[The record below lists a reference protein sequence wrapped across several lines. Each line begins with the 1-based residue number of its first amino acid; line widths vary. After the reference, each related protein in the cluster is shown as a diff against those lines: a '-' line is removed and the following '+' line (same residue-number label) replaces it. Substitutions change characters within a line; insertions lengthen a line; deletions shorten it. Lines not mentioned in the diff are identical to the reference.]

1 MDSESKSQVKESSA
15 SVPVETRFGSV
26 LKPLVAFLSQDT
38 VSSDLL
44 LWTQRCAA
52 HRLSLVGKL
61 CMDGA
66 HPPTN
71 YSDTV
76 KEDTEEDPE
85 EDTEDDTIPDLIRFF
100 RLEIVELNTETA
112 EENIIPELIK
122 NPSN

>member
-1 MDSESKSQVKESSA
+1 MDSESKSQVKESSV

-38 VSSDLL
+38 VSSDIL

-52 HRLSLVGKL
+52 HPANHLSLLGNL

-71 YSDTV
+71 YYSLFERQPSDTV
-76 KEDTEEDPE
+76 KEDTEEDTE
-85 EDTEDDTIPDLIRFF
+85 EDIIPDLI
-100 RLEIVELNTETA
+100 LL
-112 EENIIPELIK
+112 L
-122 NPSN
+122 